1 MKWSWVVK
9 GTQGMMAYPR
19 MVDDSADEL
28 KPTLGGVVATILQTL
43 LRAVLGV

>member
-1 MKWSWVVK
+1 MI
-9 GTQGMMAYPR
+9 
-19 MVDDSADEL
+19 DHSAGEP